1 MPKIIFDDFCKEE
14 VIFELLMPVPY
25 KNIKIFLNY
34 FLGPLLFVWLS
45 VSIYHQIRN
54 QPDLGYSLSNI
65 KKALQSSQRWKCWA
79 VALMVLLNW
88 GIEARKWQLLMRPL
102 EKISLARSFKAI
114 LAGLALALNTPNRI
128 GEYGGRILYV
138 HEGHRI
144 QAVSLTI
151 AGSFSQLI
159 ITLLCGLGGLIFLL
173 NVDAPATAATAIGSY
188 SFWIKMMV
196 YIVAGISIAC
206 LLLYFRLGLLFKWLE
221 KLPFFSKG
229 VRHLLVMNRLDNIV
243 LRKVLGL
250 SFLRYLVFAGQYI
263 LMMQLMQIA
272 IPAWQAFWLIS
283 VLFLVMAVIPTIALA
298 DLGIRGQASL
308 ELFGLFSTDK
318 LGIIAAS
325 AGVWCINLVLPAL
338 IGSILIAGIKIF
350 DNK

>member
-1 MPKIIFDDFCKEE
+1 
-14 VIFELLMPVPY
+14 MPVPY

-34 FLGPLLFVWLS
+34 FLGPLLFIWLS
-45 VSIYHQIRN
+45 VSIYHQVRH
-54 QPDLGYSLSNI
+54 QPDLGYSLDNI
-65 KKALQSSQRWKCWA
+65 KKALQGSQRWKCWA
-79 VALMVLLNW
+79 VIGMVLLNW
-88 GIEARKWQLLMRPL
+88 GIEARKWQLLLRPL
-102 EKISLARSFKAI
+102 EKISIGKSFKAI

-138 HEGHRI
+138 QEGHRI

-173 NVDAPATAATAIGSY
+173 NMTGPATAVATIRSY
-188 SFWIKMMV
+188 SFWINMMV
-196 YIVAGISIAC
+196 YIVAGISIVC
-206 LLLYFRLGLLFKWLE
+206 LLIYFRLGLLFKWME
-221 KLPFFSKG
+221 KLPFFSRGAK
-229 VRHLLVMNRLDNIV
+229 HLLVMNELSSAT

-250 SFLRYLVFAGQYI
+250 SFLRYMVFAGQYV
-263 LMMQLMQIA
+263 LMIQLMQLPV
-272 IPAWQAFWLIS
+272 PAWQAFWLIS

-308 ELFGLFSTDK
+308 ELFGLLSADK

-338 IGSILIAGIKIF
+338 IGSVLIAGIKLF

>member
-1 MPKIIFDDFCKEE
+1 
-14 VIFELLMPVPY
+14 MPVPY

-34 FLGPLLFVWLS
+34 FLGPLLFIWLAI
-45 VSIYHQIRN
+45 SIYHQIKN

-65 KKALQSSQRWKCWA
+65 KKALRGSERWKCWA
-79 VALMVLLNW
+79 VAGMMLLNW
-88 GIEARKWQLLMRPL
+88 GIEARKWQLLLQPL
-102 EKISLARSFKAI
+102 EKISMGRSFKAI
-114 LAGLALALNTPNRI
+114 LAGVAVALNTPNRV
-128 GEYGGRILYV
+128 GEYGGRVLYV

-144 QAVSLTI
+144 QSVSLTI
-151 AGSFSQLI
+151 VGNFSQLI
-159 ITLLCGLGGLIFLL
+159 ITLLCGCGGLIFLL
-173 NVDAPATAATAIGSY
+173 NVSNPPSAVIAISSY
-188 SFWIKMMV
+188 AFWIKMMV
-196 YIVAGISIAC
+196 YIVAGISMLC
-206 LLLYFRLGLLFKWLE
+206 LLIYFRLDGVFRWLR

-229 VRHLLVMNRLDNIV
+229 VQHLLVMNELTAAT

-250 SFLRYLVFAGQYI
+250 SFLRYIVFAAQYI

-308 ELFGLFSTDK
+308 ELFGLFSADK

-325 AGVWCINLVLPAL
+325 VGVWCINLVLPAL

-350 DNK
+350 DIK